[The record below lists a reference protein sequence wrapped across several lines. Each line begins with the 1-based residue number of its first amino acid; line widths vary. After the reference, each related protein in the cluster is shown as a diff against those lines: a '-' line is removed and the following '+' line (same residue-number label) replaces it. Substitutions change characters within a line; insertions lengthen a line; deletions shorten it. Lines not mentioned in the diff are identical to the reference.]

1 MAASQKPDVSKV
13 SSVEENK
20 NFSNC
25 SSPVVAREDGC
36 DVNNNNVLQRTS
48 SPLKQGLVFT
58 DTSSENKVPGD
69 LEEAGPKQVTPVSFG
84 GLFNKTSPSNT
95 QSDIEIYRQ
104 SYLESESGQQICNAN
119 QHMLPDSGFE
129 PEEQQQDVTGIQ
141 DRPLPHFQAHHQQVD
156 VPVGQQSFQ
165 GIMLYL

>member
-1 MAASQKPDVSKV
+1 MAASQKLDANKV
-13 SSVEENK
+13 SSAEENK
-20 NFSNC
+20 NFCNC
-25 SSPVVAREDGC
+25 SSPVVAREGSC
-36 DVNNNNVLQRTS
+36 DVNNNNVLQRTN
-48 SPLKQGLVFT
+48 SPLEQGLVLT
-58 DTSSENKVPGD
+58 DTSSESKVSGD

-104 SYLESESGQQICNAN
+104 SYVESDSGQQICNTN
-119 QHMLPDSGFE
+119 QHLLADSGFK
-129 PEEQQQDVTGIQ
+129 PEEQQQDITGIQ
-141 DRPLPHFQAHHQQVD
+141 DRPLPHYQAHHQQVD